1 MILNFTLI
9 FKVKKRFSLLALS
22 CYLFLPSLV
31 DCSIIWIFLPL
42 SSSSSNS
49 SSQNWIVRHSSC
61 SCQPYQYTGLQYQSI
76 GMRPICVGKVLKRI
90 AGKVIMMIFKND
102 ITNAA
107 GLLQLSAGQEAEAA
121 IHASRD
127 IFCKWRYR
135 RGHSKS
141 T

>member
-31 DCSIIWIFLPL
+31 DWLIIWIFLPL
-42 SSSSSNS
+42 SS

-107 GLLQLSAGQEAEAA
+107 ELFQLSAGQEEEAA

-127 IFCKWRYR
+127 IFCKWSYR
-135 RGHSKS
+135 SS
-141 T
+141 S